1 MRTPYPRCLLAVLIT
16 ALGSGCGPAKEK
28 EQSAAAAAVVDTS
41 GYDLNLPARWKGHY
55 EIDSLST
62 AERGRARPGA
72 LVFLYQPSD
81 TARRREVL
89 LVVAVYDSAVWR
101 TIRSEE
107 GPPPGDSVAA
117 KAGLVY
123 VLAFPQSNPFTS
135 NTPDAILFD
144 LLLLRLSELPTILR
158 PR

>member
-1 MRTPYPRCLLAVLIT
+1 MRTLPPRCWGAVLVV
-16 ALGSGCGPAKEK
+16 ALGGCRAKE
-28 EQSAAAAAVVDTS
+28 QPAAVAVDSS
-41 GYDLNLPARWKGHY
+41 GGYELNLPARWEGHY
-55 EIDSLST
+55 AVDSLST

-117 KAGLVY
+117 KAGRVY
-123 VLAFPQSNPFTS
+123 VLAFPQSNPFAP

-144 LLLLRLSELPTILR
+144 LLLLRPSELPTLVRLR
-158 PR
+158 

>member
-1 MRTPYPRCLLAVLIT
+1 MRATQRWLLGLLVV
-16 ALGSGCGPAKEK
+16 ALGGCRSPR
-28 EQSAAAAAVVDTS
+28 EQPVASAADS
-41 GYDLNLPARWKGHY
+41 LGRYDLNLPARWAGHY
-55 EIDSLST
+55 AVDSLST

-81 TARRREVL
+81 TAQRREVL

-117 KAGLVY
+117 RAGRVY
-123 VLAFPQSNPFTS
+123 VLAFPQSNPFTP

-144 LLLLRLSELPTILR
+144 LLLLRTTELPSIVQLR
-158 PR
+158 